1 MPLALDH
8 QGSPQA
14 SVFEHSGP
22 RPAKEERASE
32 QENAW
37 SPLIM
42 SEKKKKPLQVSMGL
56 SLSSSSS
63 EQGHTALS
71 SPDNFSPP
79 ATCGN

>member
-22 RPAKEERASE
+22 RPAGEERAPE

-37 SPLIM
+37 SSLIM
-42 SEKKKKPLQVSMGL
+42 SEKKKKATS
-56 SLSSSSS
+56 SLN
-63 EQGHTALS
+63 GAFFVFLV
-71 SPDNFSPP
+71 F
-79 ATCGN
+79 

>member
-22 RPAKEERASE
+22 RPAGEERAPE

-37 SPLIM
+37 SSLIM

-56 SLSSSSS
+56 SLSSLSS

-71 SPDNFSPP
+71 SLDNFSPP